1 MKLENI
7 LSAKAPGM
15 FSITPSHTVRQA
27 IDLLVEHNIGS
38 LLVVNE
44 DALAGII
51 TERDILRLCSA
62 RIADVDTLTVA
73 EVMTTDLIV
82 GQPDDDVEYT
92 MSVMTDRHI
101 RHMPVMDGG
110 RIAGMVS
117 IGDLVKSQLQ
127 EGEVVI
133 RHLKDYITG
142 NQR

>member
-1 MKLENI
+1 MKLQHI

-15 FSITPSHTVRQA
+15 FTISPTHTVKQA
-27 IDLLVEHNIGS
+27 IDLLVENNIGS
-38 LLVVNE
+38 LLVVN
-44 DALAGII
+44 DGGLAGII
-51 TERDILRLCSA
+51 TERDILRLCST
-62 RIADVDTLTVA
+62 RIAEIHTIPVGDA
-73 EVMTTDLIV
+73 MTTDLII
-82 GQPDDDVEYT
+82 GRPDDEVEYT

-110 RIAGMVS
+110 DIAGMVS

>member
-15 FSITPSHTVRQA
+15 FTISPTHTVKQA
-27 IDLLVEHNIGS
+27 IDLLVEYNVGS
-38 LLVVNE
+38 LLVVE
-44 DALAGII
+44 EGSLAGII
-51 TERDILRLCSA
+51 TERDILRLVSNRAC
-62 RIADVDTLTVA
+62 DTETLAVG
-73 EVMTTDLIV
+73 EVMTTDLII
-82 GQPDDDVEYT
+82 GRPDDDVEYT

-101 RHMPVMDGG
+101 RHMPVMDGAV
-110 RIAGMVS
+110 IAGMIS